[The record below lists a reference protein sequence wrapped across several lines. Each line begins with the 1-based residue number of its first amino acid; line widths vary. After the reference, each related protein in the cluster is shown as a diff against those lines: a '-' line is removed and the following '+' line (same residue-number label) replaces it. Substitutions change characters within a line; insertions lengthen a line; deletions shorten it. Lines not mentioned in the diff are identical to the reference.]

1 MKYVRN
7 VLATL
12 GLLLMF
18 LYPISSPVQAAE
30 VEWNQFRENSAN
42 NPVLE
47 NDQLE
52 KNLRNKIETKNE
64 VRSTPVIIEDRI
76 FVGNHDTG
84 ELSAFDLETGD
95 LLWENQA
102 PNWVHS
108 EMIYVDDQI
117 FVGYGNRSMQDEG
130 GIRGTGESGMMSL
143 DPDTGETLWVFET
156 LGEVMPTPAFYDGL
170 VYIVTGDKHVYGVHP
185 DTGEEEWS
193 LDLGSRSNMSSP
205 NIKDGILYVGG
216 SGPFVFSA
224 VDLDERELLWQHEI
238 EKVTTGLGDVPP
250 VVSEDNVVYT
260 TAVSE
265 LDERVTMRDIFNE
278 VGMLRGMKYGLLT
291 NIINF
296 IEDGEEPDKL
306 YEHKMYAFDATN
318 GDLLWESSLGKGRMI
333 PHNKSGAP
341 MLYEDRVYVGSPITQ
356 KFYSFDAES
365 GDEVWR
371 YNGYINKAPPVADDG
386 VVYFSDTRGL
396 VYGFDPES
404 GDLIGKKRLGG
415 KLSPSGP
422 VLVNDHLVIGSQ
434 DHHVY
439 IEPTEEILEADDKPE
454 EGEE

>member
-84 ELSAFDLETGD
+84 ELSAFDLET
-95 LLWENQA
+95 
-102 PNWVHS
+102 
-108 EMIYVDDQI
+108 
-117 FVGYGNRSMQDEG
+117 
-130 GIRGTGESGMMSL
+130 
-143 DPDTGETLWVFET
+143 
-156 LGEVMPTPAFYDGL
+156 
-170 VYIVTGDKHVYGVHP
+170 
-185 DTGEEEWS
+185 
-193 LDLGSRSNMSSP
+193 
-205 NIKDGILYVGG
+205 
-216 SGPFVFSA
+216 
-224 VDLDERELLWQHEI
+224 
-238 EKVTTGLGDVPP
+238 
-250 VVSEDNVVYT
+250 
-260 TAVSE
+260 
-265 LDERVTMRDIFNE
+265 
-278 VGMLRGMKYGLLT
+278 
-291 NIINF
+291 
-296 IEDGEEPDKL
+296 
-306 YEHKMYAFDATN
+306 